1 MSWVFNGALI
11 SLCTV
16 AVSQHMKILSVQK
29 PWAPF
34 CCLSYCHWTCD
45 VGNGNSFYFSSSLI
59 CFLKWEDSSQEEF
72 LTKNELWILLTY
84 DDAKVG
90 IVIIFSCI
98 SSSGSLALKLR
109 ILVSVCVCV
118 CAWVRGHLVVHS
130 LWPHRLYVA
139 RLLSPWDFPGRN
151 IGVGSHSLLQGIFP
165 IQGLS
170 PHLLYWQ
177 VDSLPLAPPGKP
189 SKFNKKVSLVR
200 RLGCEDR
207 GQGRLHSGVTF

>member
-1 MSWVFNGALI
+1 MSCVFNGTLI

-16 AVSQHMKILSVQK
+16 TVSQNMKTLCVQK

-45 VGNGNSFYFSSSLI
+45 VGSGNSFYSFYSRI
-59 CFLKWEDSSQEEF
+59 CFLKWEDSSQEAF

-84 DDAKVG
+84 DDAYVG
-90 IVIIFSCI
+90 IAMIISYI
-98 SSSGSLALKLR
+98 SSAGSQALKLR
-109 ILVSVCVCV
+109 ILVSMCVCV
-118 CAWVRGHLVVHS
+118 CTRSVVHS
-130 LWPHRLYVA
+130 LWPHRLYLA

-165 IQGLS
+165 IQGLN
-170 PHLLYWQ
+170 PHLLSWQ
-177 VDSLPLAPPGKP
+177 VDSLPLAPPGKL

-200 RLGCEDR
+200 RLGWEDR
-207 GQGRLHSGVTF
+207 GQDRLNSGFAF

>member
-118 CAWVRGHLVVHS
+118 RVRARALSCALFVTPQTVCGQA
-130 LWPHRLYVA
+130 P
-139 RLLSPWDFPGRN
+139 LSMGFPRQEYWSG
-151 IGVGSHSLLQGIFP
+151 FP
-165 IQGLS
+165 FPS
-170 PHLLYWQ
+170 PG
-177 VDSLPLAPPGKP
+177 DLPNPRTEPTSSVLAGGFFTT
-189 SKFNKKVSLVR
+189 STSW
-200 RLGCEDR
+200 EA
-207 GQGRLHSGVTF
+207 Q